1 MGTASDYDFVEAGM
15 LSGAPREHGLASAAP
30 VLIADGPEAARSEAA
45 DSGRTRLRTMRIA
58 VGSVGTADVAAWG
71 EADRAAEPNP
81 FYRPEFLLANAV
93 HRHIAIELLDREGR
107 GTLACL
113 PASASAA
120 SHAAPASVSLTAL
133 ADEYSFSGTPLI
145 DRDELERAA
154 DGLLQLAREEG
165 RVAILL
171 IPMFN
176 VDGPVGRALQ
186 AAARRHD
193 VRLSKIASFQ
203 RAAWH
208 RAPKRHFPGPSFN
221 RSDRRELSR
230 TARRLREE
238 LGGDPGGCRPHPRP
252 IGLGGVSGDGACG
265 LEGRPRDG
273 SRQQIAGCAIL
284 RRMCAGMSAAGRFE
298 LLCLEVGGRTIAMES
313 HLLDGATLWPFKIAH
328 DPAYRRFS
336 PRPQMIYRV
345 IDSLHD
351 RAIEIADTGAVP
363 ENAHMNRLWPDRRTL
378 HFVLIPTGAP
388 AARLVPLV
396 LLARVAVRDI
406 QRQPAACRRAQ
417 RQTDSSGASR
427 PLALRAPR
435 DWKVRVASQDDLL
448 VSSLADTCTPR
459 VA

>member
-1 MGTASDYDFVEAGM
+1 
-15 LSGAPREHGLASAAP
+15 
-30 VLIADGPEAARSEAA
+30 
-45 DSGRTRLRTMRIA
+45 MRIA

-71 EADRAAEPNP
+71 ELADRAAEPNP

-93 HRHIAIELLDREGR
+93 HRQIAIELLIVKDEGR
-107 GTLACL
+107 WLACL
-113 PASASAA
+113 PVRRRPPTLRLPVS
-120 SHAAPASVSLTAL
+120 SLTAL

-193 VRLSKIASFQ
+193 VRLSRIASFQ

-238 LGGDPGGCRPHPRP
+238 LGGDLVVVDRTHDPSAWEEFLAMERAGWK
-252 IGLGGVSGDGACG
+252 GDRGTA
-265 LEGRPRDG
+265 LG
-273 SRQQIAGCAIL
+273 SRSRDAQFF

-336 PRPQMIYRV
+336 PGTQLMYRV

-378 HFVLIPTGAP
+378 HSVLIPTGAP

-406 QRQPAACRRAQ
+406 RRTA
-417 RQTDSSGASR
+417 RR
-427 PLALRAPR
+427 
-435 DWKVRVASQDDLL
+435 
-448 VSSLADTCTPR
+448 VSSSAASDGQLGCQSPVGPTGATRLEGTR
-459 VA
+459 SIAR